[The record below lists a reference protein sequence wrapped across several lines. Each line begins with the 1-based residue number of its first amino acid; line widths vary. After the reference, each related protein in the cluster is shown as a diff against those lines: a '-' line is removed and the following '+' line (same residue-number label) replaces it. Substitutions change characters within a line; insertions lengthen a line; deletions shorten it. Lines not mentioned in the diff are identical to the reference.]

1 MKKILIICIILL
13 NCISVYSPGR
23 ELDVKVLRKVDFKT
37 SYAYILSLEGWYAHV
52 EHDKGM
58 ETYAGISRLYYP
70 KWHGWQYLDRYKWQ
84 HGGKIAWNMHI
95 PDKMLDFYV
104 QDFYLDIWVKEKWY
118 DLNDQKVA
126 NHTIDLRI
134 NGTPG
139 VRIIKRTLN
148 DLGWKLNINNNM
160 DSTTIHYINNSN
172 KYVYLR
178 TLKHRREAFY
188 HNIVKRD
195 STQKKFLSNWLS
207 RSNKI

>member
-1 MKKILIICIILL
+1 MKKLCIILL
-13 NCISVYSPGR
+13 LLFAYFPAKEAPVENNH
-23 ELDVKVLRKVDFKT
+23 VKLVKKADFKQ
-37 SYAYILSLEGWYAHV
+37 SFKYILSLEGWYANV
-52 EHDKGM
+52 EHDKGK
-58 ETYAGISRLYYP
+58 ETYAGISRFYYP
-70 KWHGWQYLDRYKWQ
+70 FWQGWQYLDKYKWQ
-84 HGGKIAWNMHI
+84 HGGKIAWNTHI

-118 DLNDQKVA
+118 DLNDQKVT

-148 DLGWKLNINNNM
+148 DLGWKLNVNNNM
-160 DSTTIHYINNSN
+160 DSLTISYINKSN

-178 TLKHRREAFY
+178 KLKQRREVFY
-188 HNIVKRD
+188 YNIVKRD

-207 RSNKI
+207 RSSI